1 MAHLK
6 LRVSGTQTT
15 KQKFSSTL
23 RGWLPILQSN
33 LDSLVETLEP
43 FVQENPFVQ
52 VKSGCEKADV
62 RFEKKSFFTQISKE
76 SVSSTIEALT
86 FDKKSLFQTLHE
98 QVNPPLFPTIHSQN
112 VAYDIIENINSEG
125 YFEYSALAEI
135 ALKHNIKSE
144 DVEKI
149 RQRFSFLEPLGIGAI
164 DFKEAFLFQLQ
175 DLEMDNDLYTITET
189 LIHNFETIEAF
200 GKEPLFHE
208 ALLVIKKFR
217 NPPAIDFLEDEKEVI
232 PDIFVYD
239 KSGVIEV
246 QLNDAYYPEIIID
259 TDGVDE
265 SHAFVAQKIKDA
277 KDLVDALEMRKATLY
292 KIGLMIVEYQY
303 DFFFGKAIKPMK
315 LKDLADDLGRNPST
329 ISRAIAGKYISCSR
343 GVIPLKQ
350 FFATALEEDISN
362 SAIKEYMQELVK
374 AENRQKPLSD
384 IKLLEMIEKKFSIK
398 MVRRTITKYRQQFNI
413 ASSSERKKLYLLQ
426 FSA

>member
-1 MAHLK
+1 MK

-33 LDSLVETLEP
+33 LDTLVETLEP
-43 FVQENPFVQ
+43 FVQENPFIQ
-52 VKSGCEKADV
+52 VKSGCEKEDK
-62 RFEKKSFFTQISKE
+62 RFEKKSFFSQISKD

-86 FDKKSLFQTLHE
+86 FDKKSLFQVLYE
-98 QVNPPLFPTIHSQN
+98 QVNPPLFPTINSQN
-112 VAYDIIENINSEG
+112 IAYDIIENINSEG
-125 YFEYSALAEI
+125 YFEQSAIHEI
-135 ALKHNIKSE
+135 AIKYNTTSSE
-144 DVEKI
+144 VEKI
-149 RQRFSFLEPLGIGAI
+149 RQRFAYLEPLGIGAI

-175 DLEMDNDLYTITET
+175 DLEIDNELYLLTET
-189 LIHNFETIEAF
+189 LIENFEIIESF
-200 GKEPLFHE
+200 GKEPHFHE
-208 ALLVIKKFR
+208 ALSVIKRFR

-239 KSGVIEV
+239 KNGVIEV
-246 QLNDAYYPEIIID
+246 QLNDSYYPEIIID
-259 TDGVDE
+259 TEGVDE
-265 SHAFVAQKIKDA
+265 THLFVAQKIKDA

-329 ISRAIAGKYISCSR
+329 ISRAIAGKYLSCQR

-362 SAIKEYMQELVK
+362 SAIKEYMLELVK
-374 AENRQKPLSD
+374 AENRLKPLSD
-384 IKLLEMIEKKFSIK
+384 LKLLEMIEKQFSIK

-426 FSA
+426 FNT